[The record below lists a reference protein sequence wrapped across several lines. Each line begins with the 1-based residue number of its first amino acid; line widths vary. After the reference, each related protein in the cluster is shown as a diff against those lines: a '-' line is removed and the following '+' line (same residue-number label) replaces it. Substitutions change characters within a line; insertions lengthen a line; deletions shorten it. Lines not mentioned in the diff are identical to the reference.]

1 MSRRSSSSPAFNA
14 GLLLRRR
21 RPPALSRTPAGEP
34 PVCRLSVSTAA
45 CLPPVCLYCLLL
57 SAACLSLLPP
67 VCRLSVSTA
76 SSCLPPVCLY
86 CLLSAACLSLLPPP
100 VCRLSVSAAACL
112 PPVCLYCLLLSAACL
127 SLLPPVCLLSAGVA
141 PAAAPAAPAAAAPSL
156 PPSVRPSVHPSI
168 RPSLS
173 QISQARLLSRP
184 PLRRT
189 PLSPRR
195 SRLVSSRGSS
205 SSTAGHA
212 GHGTLV
218 PRCLARQQRPTPHYS
233 SAPPARA
240 PDWCRAAALHQIAAL
255 RPQDCRL

>member
-21 RPPALSRTPAGEP
+21 RPTALSRTPAGEP
-34 PVCRLSVSTAA
+34 PVC
-45 CLPPVCLYCLLL
+45 LYCRL

-76 SSCLPPVCLY
+76 
-86 CLLSAACLSLLPPP
+86 
-100 VCRLSVSAAACL
+100 ACL
-112 PPVCLYCLLLSAACL
+112 PPVCWGGPSSRPSRPSSGG
-127 SLLPPVCLLSAGVA
+127 SLP
-141 PAAAPAAPAAAAPSL
+141 PSL
-156 PPSVRPSVHPSI
+156 PPSVRPSIHPSL
-168 RPSLS
+168 P